1 MKNPINQQ
9 QTTKTNKKT
18 RRYGF
23 KAIALTAG
31 CLSLLAAGSSMI
43 YAAPQLSAHIV
54 SQRVMSQPIP
64 VQVISASSEGA
75 SAVNESKVVNQ
86 TITVNANQDFTI
98 KLQENASTG
107 YTWSY
112 KADPHIHFVKST
124 ETSSVPASVDKQNI
138 PIVGAPNDKTLT
150 FKATKPGTYQLTF
163 KYERAWEKD
172 ATSAETVVYTVH
184 VK

>member
-1 MKNPINQQ
+1 MKNPSKQQ
-9 QTTKTNKKT
+9 QTTQTNQKT

-43 YAAPQLSAHIV
+43 YAAPQQSSNV
-54 SQRVMSQPIP
+54 SVQPVMSQPIP
-64 VQVISASSEGA
+64 IQTISKGSEGD
-75 SAVNESKVVNQ
+75 SAVNKSKVVKQ
-86 TITVNANQDFTI
+86 TITATANQDFAI

-112 KADPHIHFVKST
+112 IADPHIHFVKST

-150 FKATKPGTYQLTF
+150 FKATKPGTYKMTF

-172 ATSAETVVYTVH
+172 ATSAKTVVYTVH